1 MAQHISWSQGCST
14 SLFISKSILQT
25 STPVWTMSDNSNRRS
40 RKNKYSNS
48 MLNLA
53 GRVCTTVQP
62 IYHEDIRIVNIG
74 LCFFPLFFLFLF
86 YFILFTISLELGF
99 NVTSQLQQ
107 LQIVTSHITLSL
119 SLLHSHMITIEDS
132 RTIMLYSMFYIC

>member
-1 MAQHISWSQGCST
+1 
-14 SLFISKSILQT
+14 
-25 STPVWTMSDNSNRRS
+25 
-40 RKNKYSNS
+40 

-62 IYHEDIRIVNIG
+62 IYYEDIRIVNIG
-74 LCFFPLFFLFLF
+74 LCFFSLFFFFLF

-107 LQIVTSHITLSL
+107 SQIVTSHITLSL
-119 SLLHSHMITIEDS
+119 SLSHSHMITIEDS